1 MKKKKK
7 ETTGHNVR
15 KWLSLNIKASFLARQ
30 YTPGQKGQY
39 RNVSSF
45 LWSACKKARLS
56 QMKGMHCEALFL
68 VRDLILN
75 APLYEVRLG
84 RTLTIK
90 HTLLYWCQMF
100 AEMLKTSSW
109 EEAWVLCKPFSASTG
124 NRVQGSYSSWGGILN
139 FSIYISQGIW
149 KELRETFLCAI
160 LPVSILSPIKVYSFA
175 SEKKTTSTDI
185 GAWKF

>member
-1 MKKKKK
+1 MKKKKN

-100 AEMLKTSSW
+100 AEMLIVNVGDYICPRGTEFRAATLHGVESSIFLSIFHR
-109 EEAWVLCKPFSASTG
+109 ESGKNSVRHFCVQSYLCPYLA
-124 NRVQGSYSSWGGILN
+124 Q
-139 FSIYISQGIW
+139 
-149 KELRETFLCAI
+149 
-160 LPVSILSPIKVYSFA
+160 
-175 SEKKTTSTDI
+175 
-185 GAWKF
+185 